1 MTKTRRIILNTFA
14 TYGRSVLAMVV
25 GVFSSRWLLMGLGK
39 VDLGLLNVV
48 GGLIG
53 AVVILET
60 VMHVAV
66 ARFYA
71 YAIGES
77 QRIGVAAGRDE
88 IRRWFN
94 VVLAVYIVLPALVIA
109 IGYPLGMYAIRN
121 WLVIPPERMSSC
133 IYVFRCSLFMT
144 FVSMLAVPYLAMYKA
159 SQNIVE
165 LSLFDVARTVIN
177 FFFTFSL
184 LYVACDKLKYAATFS
199 MAVAAIMLSVQMWRA
214 RMLFPECRVKLEYMY
229 DKRRMKQLFSY
240 FFWEMFSCT
249 GNMTREK
256 APAFILNKCY
266 GPSVNAGWAVAST
279 LSAQAMS
286 LSGALMGALLP
297 AVTTEEG
304 AGKREN
310 MIRMAVRTSKFGAL
324 MILVFSIP
332 LIAEIDEV
340 LRLWLVNP
348 PEYTAGFCTL
358 ILIAFVIDKLGVG
371 QHIAISANG
380 KIGLYHTVVGTTYLM
395 SVPIAILLLCLGAG
409 VYSPAYMFL
418 VCFSMVTVERILL
431 ARYLVRMPVAKYVKE
446 AVVPLFL
453 LSATTYVAACGMK
466 LLMHPSF
473 LRVVATTLVSL
484 LIMSSSCWSIVLDAE
499 EKAFIRAALRRV
511 SVKLGMS

>member
-1 MTKTRRIILNTFA
+1 MTKTKRIILNTLA

-48 GGLIG
+48 GGLIS

-60 VMHVAV
+60 VMQVAV

-71 YAIGES
+71 FAIGET
-77 QRIGVAAGRDE
+77 QRGDYESGRDE
-88 IRRWFN
+88 ICQWFN
-94 VVLAVYIVLPALVIA
+94 VVLSIYILLPTFVIS
-109 IGYPLGMYAIRN
+109 IGYPLGMYAIGN
-121 WLVIPPERMSSC
+121 WLVIPPERLSSC
-133 IYVFRCSLFMT
+133 IYVFRCSLLMT

-165 LSLFDVARTVIN
+165 LSLFDVVRTVIN
-177 FFFTFSL
+177 FFFSFSL
-184 LYVACDKLKYAATFS
+184 LYVACDKLKYAATVS
-199 MAVAAIMLSVQMWRA
+199 MAVAVIILSAQMWRA
-214 RMLFPECRVKLEYMY
+214 RRLFPECRIKLSYMY
-229 DKRRMKQLFSY
+229 NRRRMKQLFSF

-266 GPSVNAGWAVAST
+266 GPSVNAGWAIAST

-310 MIRMAVRTSKFGAL
+310 MIKMAVRTSKFGAL
-324 MILVFSIP
+324 MILLFSIP
-332 LIAEIDEV
+332 LIAEMDEV
-340 LRLWLVNP
+340 LKLWLVNP

-358 ILIAFVIDKLGVG
+358 ILIAFVIDKLGIG
-371 QHIAISANG
+371 QHIAISAKG

-395 SVPIAILLLCLGAG
+395 SVPIALLLLYLGAG
-409 VYSPAYMFL
+409 VYSPAYMFMA
-418 VCFSMVTVERILL
+418 CFFMVTVERVLL
-431 ARYLVRMPVAKYVKE
+431 AWYLVKMPIFEYIKG
-446 AVVPLFL
+446 VVFPLFS
-453 LSATTYVAACGMK
+453 LSAATYLVACSPK
-466 LLMHPSF
+466 LLMQPSF
-473 LRVVATTLVSL
+473 IRIVATAFISL
-484 LIMSSSCWSIVLDAE
+484 MIMTPLCWWVVLDAE
-499 EKAFIRAALRRV
+499 EKIFVRNALHRV
-511 SVKLGMS
+511 SDKLGMS